1 MFQSADSPPIDEQT
15 FSRLMRAVGPFETQP
30 RVAVAVSGG
39 PDSMA
44 LCGLMVRWMRCYG
57 GETVALTVDHRLRPE
72 SPHEARLVGERLA
85 RIGLTH
91 HILTRTGPPL
101 QANVQAAARAA
112 RYQLLEEWCRREG
125 VLHLALAHHQADQAA
140 TVLLRLARGS
150 GLRGLTAMAP
160 VVYRRNMRVV
170 RPLLTVTPACLKATC
185 IAHGLA
191 WTEDPSNQNESFAR
205 VRIRR
210 IFLLLRNEGINDVR
224 LTRTSKLLKR
234 AEMVIRE
241 SVATILAKSAE
252 IHPFGFAL
260 LDPMGL
266 RGIPSEIALRVISYL
281 ITIVNGRTYPPRLRQ
296 LEDLHMAILAQAIQG
311 GRSLAGCLVRPFQK
325 SLLLCREPAAVA
337 VPQSVTAGG
346 VCLRWDGRF
355 LILTPRI
362 VPAGLK
368 VGALGQAGWR
378 ALSMTRPALTR
389 LPRRIG
395 WTIPALHAPNGHIEP
410 LLPVEE
416 FCDANLSERNSVAT
430 TTAVFAPDTPALVR
444 A

>member
-1 MFQSADSPPIDEQT
+1 MFQWAASPPLDEQT
-15 FSRLMRAVGPFETQP
+15 FARLMQAVGPFETRP

-44 LCGLMVRWMRCYG
+44 LCGLMVRWMRSQG

-85 RIGLTH
+85 RLGLTH

-112 RYQLLEEWCRREG
+112 RYQLMEEWCRREG
-125 VLHLALAHHQADQAA
+125 VLHLALAHHQDDQAA
-140 TVLLRLARGS
+140 TFLLRLARGS
-150 GLRGLTAMAP
+150 GLRGLAAMTP

-170 RPLLTVTPACLKATC
+170 RPLLTVTRACLKATC

-191 WTEDPSNQNESFAR
+191 WTDDPSNQNESFAR
-205 VRIRR
+205 VRMRR
-210 IFLLLRNEGINDVR
+210 LFPLLKIEGIDTTR
-224 LTRTSKLLKR
+224 LATTAKHLTRVKV
-234 AEMVIRE
+234 AINEA
-241 SVATILAKSAE
+241 VATILAKSAE

-266 RGIPSEIALRVISYL
+266 RGIPYEVALRAIASL
-281 ITIVNGRTYPPRLRQ
+281 LTIVNGRTYPPRLRQ

-311 GRSLAGCLVRPFQK
+311 GRTLAGCLVRPFQEG
-325 SLLLCREPAAVA
+325 LLLCREPAAVA

-346 VCLRWDGRF
+346 VCLLWDRRF
-355 LILTPRI
+355 LILTPRT

-378 ALSMTRPALTR
+378 ALSMVRPALTR
-389 LPRRIG
+389 LPPRIG
-395 WTIPALHAPNGHIEP
+395 WTLPALHAPNGQIEP
-410 LLPVEE
+410 LLPVEA

-430 TTAVFAPDTPALVR
+430 TTAVFAPDLTHR
-444 A
+444 H